1 MRKFIAMLLA
11 GMLLFCCAGAAAE
24 ETQKA
29 PDFIL
34 EGFDGDSSNHVW
46 DTNLFFA
53 RMQEKTGI
61 SFQFR
66 QYSDYDQWTER
77 KKALLEGS
85 QALSRGICAGS
96 VAAAEQP
103 GGLDAGRDAG
113 GWQHSRAAEFQ

>member
-46 DTNLFFA
+46 DTNLFF
-53 RMQEKTGI
+53 E
-61 SFQFR
+61 
-66 QYSDYDQWTER
+66 SDPKQN
-77 KKALLEGS
+77 
-85 QALSRGICAGS
+85 S
-96 VAAAEQP
+96 VI
-103 GGLDAGRDAG
+103 
-113 GWQHSRAAEFQ
+113 HNFF